1 MSLLTPM
8 LGGILLA
15 ATLLPLVALY
25 ILRLRRTRKV
35 IGSVIGWKRR
45 TEDLRANAP
54 FQRLRPSWL
63 LALQALLLAL
73 LALAAA
79 QPVIR
84 GLAGGASRVALL
96 IDCSAS
102 MRTLDCDGRSRLE
115 EARERALARADALL
129 GAGLFAFEAP
139 EVMVIAFAGTAD
151 VRAPLGRSA
160 ARITQAIESILQT
173 DEATR
178 LGPALELARA
188 HQAGS
193 GNDDPSQAI
202 VPMRIEIF
210 SDGKFGDAA
219 EVAPRASETVE
230 WVRVGSVETAN
241 AGFSAAGVER
251 SGEDPGRV
259 EAFAA
264 LRNFGGK
271 PIARAVSMRADGTG
285 IARTPGDL
293 EVPAWTRATAQSQ
306 PGERRIAFAPF
317 TSGGQRLIEL
327 TSEPGDAFTTD
338 DRAWVALRAARAPTV
353 ALIGD
358 DASLDALLSALPL
371 GSLTRLERA
380 AAEAAIAKDAAWA
393 ERFDV
398 VVSVGTPPREM
409 SRGRWLHFGAPP
421 ALPGLHP
428 LPDPGRD
435 YARTARLDHPALRQ
449 CNLNELVVR
458 KAHALAAERGWTALI
473 EGGRAPLALAGRTP
487 GGFAILVAFEPGD
500 SNWPFQRS
508 FVNFTAQ
515 AVDLLAG
522 LAEVASEESVA
533 PGDMIRVRLPDRVN
547 AVTVTPPGERAVPL
561 NVRSG
566 EAAWGP
572 ARRVGAYRVE
582 WTGSDGVGQSRWVT
596 VNQLDPLECDVA
608 AADAVSLGGAA
619 VRASAGGDGALDA
632 WPWVLG
638 LALAL
643 LVLEWWIY
651 HRQAS
656 R

>member
-1 MSLLTPM
+1 
-8 LGGILLA
+8 
-15 ATLLPLVALY
+15 
-25 ILRLRRTRKV
+25 
-35 IGSVIGWKRR
+35 
-45 TEDLRANAP
+45 
-54 FQRLRPSWL
+54 
-63 LALQALLLAL
+63 
-73 LALAAA
+73 
-79 QPVIR
+79 
-84 GLAGGASRVALL
+84 
-96 IDCSAS
+96 
-102 MRTLDCDGRSRLE
+102 
-115 EARERALARADALL
+115 
-129 GAGLFAFEAP
+129 
-139 EVMVIAFAGTAD
+139 MVIAFAGTAD

-371 GSLTRLERA
+371 GSLTRLDRA